1 MAQRG
6 PRVTECPMCLV
17 EVTIPNSRPGATRR
31 KYCDTCKTHPMHY
44 EYRVQIAKHNIT
56 IDKCDELYAIPN
68 CECCNR
74 ELTPGNGP
82 GGMKPTTRNI
92 DHCHATGEI
101 RGVLC
106 WDCNVGIGKLNDDVS
121 GLQNAINYLERNKS

>member
-17 EVTIPNSRPGATRR
+17 EVTIPNSRPNAERR
-31 KYCDTCKTHPMHY
+31 RYCDTCKNHPMHY
-44 EYRVQIAKHNIT
+44 EYRVQIAKHGIT
-56 IDKCDELYAIPN
+56 IAQCDELYAITH

-74 ELTPGNGP
+74 ELSAGKGP
-82 GGMKPTTRNI
+82 GGMNRDTRNI
-92 DHCHATGEI
+92 DHCHDTSEI

-106 WDCNVGIGKLNDDVS
+106 WDCNVGIGKLGDNVS
-121 GLQNAINYLERNKS
+121 GLQNAINYLERKKP

>member
-17 EVTIPNSRPGATRR
+17 EVTIPNSRLDAKRR
-31 KYCDTCKTHPMHY
+31 RYCDSCKNHPMHY
-44 EYRVQIAKHNIT
+44 EYREQIYKHGIT
-56 IDKCDELYAIPN
+56 LAQCDELYAITN

-74 ELTPGNGP
+74 ELAPGKGP
-82 GGMKPTTRNI
+82 GGMNRNTRNI
-92 DHCHATGEI
+92 DHCHDTGEI

-106 WDCNVGIGKLNDDVS
+106 WDCNVGIGKLNDNVS